1 MNISSIFM
9 LNQQGNYAVPMEEQL
24 PLVAREH
31 LSEEDHANI
40 LKRMVVGKIASQV
53 NKNFNSYLDPS
64 LPLVS
69 MKFTQPPSLSQ
80 NMATLSP
87 PSADVIRSWPLVVMC
102 QEAGFT
108 QPRAHFTMFT
118 MYHYCG
124 QLPEIRTCFFLRRR
138 T

>member
-53 NKNFNSYLDPS
+53 NYRGRKNGL
-64 LPLVS
+64 
-69 MKFTQPPSLSQ
+69 QPKKEQ
-80 NMATLSP
+80 G
-87 PSADVIRSWPLVVMC
+87 RSKP
-102 QEAGFT
+102 FF
-108 QPRAHFTMFT
+108 RA
-118 MYHYCG
+118 
-124 QLPEIRTCFFLRRR
+124 L
-138 T
+138 

>member
-1 MNISSIFM
+1 
-9 LNQQGNYAVPMEEQL
+9 MEEQL

-69 MKFTQPPSLSQ
+69 MKFTQPPF
-80 NMATLSP
+80 
-87 PSADVIRSWPLVVMC
+87 I
-102 QEAGFT
+102 
-108 QPRAHFTMFT
+108 
-118 MYHYCG
+118 
-124 QLPEIRTCFFLRRR
+124 
-138 T
+138 